1 MSVVS
6 DASPIIHLARIAMTG
21 AFVAAGASNLLKL
34 EGLTDVEGVVFS
46 NPFARRRGMG
56 QHCAAESFS

>member
-1 MSVVS
+1 
-6 DASPIIHLARIAMTG
+6 MTG

-34 EGLTDVEGVVFS
+34 EGVTDVEGMVFS